1 MRKDKKSFLARPLAR
16 RFRPRRVGPKWR
28 CGNGLRR
35 RAAAAKKIFS
45 GD

>member
-1 MRKDKKSFLARPLAR
+1 MRKDKKSFLACPLAR
-16 RFRPRRVGPKWR
+16 RFGPRRGGPKWR
-28 CGNGLRR
+28 CGNSLQR